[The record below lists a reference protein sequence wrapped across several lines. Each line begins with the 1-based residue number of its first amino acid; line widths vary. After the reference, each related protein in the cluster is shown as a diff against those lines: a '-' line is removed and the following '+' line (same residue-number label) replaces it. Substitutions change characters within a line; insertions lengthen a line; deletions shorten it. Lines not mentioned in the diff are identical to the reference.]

1 MIMIFFYAAVLLGIL
16 IFVHEFGHFL
26 FAKLLGVKVLK
37 FSLGFGPKLLGRK
50 FGDTEYLISAV
61 PLGGYVKMLGQSDNP
76 QEEEE
81 EVPEEEKVRAY
92 NFQPIWKRFL
102 IVFSGPFFNLI
113 FAAFIFVLVFL
124 SGVPV
129 PQPDIGKV
137 EENSPAAA
145 AGLSTGDRVIRID
158 GKDVASW
165 HDISEA
171 ISDNQGKKL
180 LFKVKRDD
188 VLIEIQVSPKKKVDK
203 NIFGEDKEAW
213 SVGIEPLV
221 LPVVGELMKDSRAGK
236 AGLLKGD
243 RIIEINGKTLKTWQ
257 DMTDLI
263 HENPE
268 KPLLF
273 RIQRDQQVMDMSI
286 TPKKEVYQ
294 TPDGEEKAIGLIGI
308 KPLGNDF
315 IKKFGPI
322 ESVSLGLKRTWDIS
336 VLTILSMVKLIQRVI
351 PSNTIGGPIMI
362 FQMAGEQASQGALNF
377 FTFMAVISI
386 NLGVL
391 NLLPIPILDGGHIL
405 FLGIEAV
412 IRRPL
417 NENVIMIAQKVGLV
431 LLLSLM
437 AFAFY
442 NDIVRLFAGKMFQ

>member
-1 MIMIFFYAAVLLGIL
+1 MIIIYAAVLLGIL

-37 FSLGFGPKLLGRK
+37 FSLGFGPKIIGRK
-50 FGDTEYLISAV
+50 FGDTEYLLSAV
-61 PLGGYVKMLGQSDNP
+61 PLGGYVKMLGQSDTP

-81 EVPEEEKVRAY
+81 IPEEEKFQAY
-92 NFQPIWKRFL
+92 NHQPVWKRFL
-102 IVFSGPFFNLI
+102 IVFSGPFFNLV

-129 PQPDIGKV
+129 PLPDIGKV

-145 AGLSTGDRVIRID
+145 AGLLTGDRVLQID
-158 GKDVASW
+158 GKEVGTW

-171 ISDNQGKKL
+171 INDNPGKKR
-180 LFKVKRDD
+180 LFKVKRND
-188 VLIEIQVSPKKKVDK
+188 VLIEIRVSPEKKTEK

-221 LPVVGELMKDSRAGK
+221 LPVVGEVMKGSRAYA

-243 RIIEINGKTLKTWQ
+243 RILEINGAPLKTWQ
-257 DMTDLI
+257 NMTDLI

-268 KPLLF
+268 KPLQF
-273 RIQRDQQVMDMSI
+273 RIQRGQQVRDMTI
-286 TPKKEVYQ
+286 TPKKEVYK
-294 TPDGEEKAIGLIGI
+294 TPGGEEKAIGLIGI
-308 KPLGNDF
+308 KPVGNDV
-315 IKKFGPI
+315 IKKFGLF

-336 VLTILSMVKLIQRVI
+336 ILTILSMVKLIQRVI

-405 FLGIEAV
+405 FLGIEAA

-417 NENVIMIAQKVGLV
+417 NENAVMIAQRVGLI